1 MMADPA
7 KISEST
13 MKAAIR
19 ELMVVVAVLL
29 RLLVTGRLWS
39 GTLLVDIPR
48 CLGISLPVLG
58 IVGRQIAGCL
68 GPDDGEHE
76 RQNRYS

>member
-1 MMADPA
+1 MMTNPA
-7 KISEST
+7 KISDST

-58 IVGRQIAGCL
+58 IVGR
-68 GPDDGEHE
+68 
-76 RQNRYS
+76 